1 MCGEYKKGIAG
12 IKLGLSFLFT
22 EVCIII
28 QKWTGFTRAGAQKV
42 IDRFIDLGIL
52 TPRNKDKKYDQSYEY
67 KRYIKIFY

>member
-22 EVCIII
+22 EVC
-28 QKWTGFTRAGAQKV
+28 TGFTRAGAQKV